1 MMKMMMVLS
10 QCPLFQDLDAAAI
23 HEMLQQV
30 SHQVASF
37 QKDQLIA
44 VEGDPCRHVSVL
56 LSGQVAV
63 QKVYGS
69 GRAVTVATF
78 STGDI
83 FGEVMVYADHPL
95 PSTIMA
101 LTQVSLLQLP
111 RESVLTL
118 CQMSPAFLEN
128 FMRLLSNKVWLLNEK
143 LKLLSYASI
152 RQKITGTLLALYQQQ
167 QSTELALGISRQ
179 ELADRLGI
187 PRPSLSRELA
197 LMKADGLID
206 YRKQSVRLL
215 APESLEEI
223 MLQ

>member
-10 QCPLFQDLDAAAI
+10 QCLLFQSLDAAVI

-30 SHQVASF
+30 SHQVVSY
-37 QKDQLIA
+37 QREQLIA
-44 VEGDPCRHVSVL
+44 VEGDLCRHVSVL

-118 CQMSPAFLEN
+118 CQMSPPFLEN
-128 FMRLLSNKVWLLNEK
+128 LMRLLSNKVWLLNEK

-152 RQKITGTLLALYQQQ
+152 RQKITGTLLSLYQEQG
-167 QSTELALGISRQ
+167 STQLTLGISRQ
-179 ELADRLGI
+179 EMADRLGI

-197 LMKADGLID
+197 LMKSDGLID
-206 YRKQSVRLL
+206 YWKQSVRLL
-215 APESLEEI
+215 KLEALEEI

>member
-10 QCPLFQDLDAAAI
+10 QCLLFQSLDAAVI

-30 SHQVASF
+30 SHQVVSY
-37 QKDQLIA
+37 QREQLIA
-44 VEGDPCRHVSVL
+44 VEDDLCRHVSVL

-118 CQMSPAFLEN
+118 CQMSPPFLEN
-128 FMRLLSNKVWLLNEK
+128 LMRLLSNKVWLLNEK

-152 RQKITGTLLALYQQQ
+152 RQKITGTLLSLYQEQG
-167 QSTELALGISRQ
+167 STQLTLGISRQ
-179 ELADRLGI
+179 EMADRLGI

-197 LMKADGLID
+197 LMKSDGLID
-206 YRKQSVRLL
+206 YWKQSVRLL
-215 APESLEEI
+215 KLEALEEI